1 MDIKRLSNAAST
13 AHMIKKQR
21 SLTCNQNYS
30 MKSLKS
36 LTSSKISAT
45 VSNSHNS
52 SIFTAFKPIESIQ
65 AITDH
70 KAKLSKM
77 YKSRL
82 LPSQFLSTP
91 ASVLDKLTQDLYDF
105 KKPKNLPENSL
116 PGQFLST
123 QFQKLVPNSNYIIKK
138 KAKSRNSHEFLDS
151 SCKKMLQDNL
161 ESRKTLRMAT
171 MIMKKNSELNKELEK
186 IGGKM
191 KIGENNCFEKRLKQ
205 AHEHLVVNEKIRP
218 KKRNST
224 MNGFFQAVDV
234 RKSIG

>member
-1 MDIKRLSNAAST
+1 MDVKRLSNAAST
-13 AHMIKKQR
+13 AHMLKKQR
-21 SLTCNQNYS
+21 SLACNQNYS

-36 LTSSKISAT
+36 LTSTKISA
-45 VSNSHNS
+45 SNSPNS
-52 SIFTAFKPIESIQ
+52 SIFSTLKPIESIK

-91 ASVLDKLTQDLYDF
+91 ASVIEKLTENLYNL
-105 KKPKNLPENSL
+105 KKPKNLDGKSL
-116 PGQFLST
+116 QGQFLSS
-123 QFQKLVPNSNYIIKK
+123 QFQKLVPNTNYIRKK
-138 KAKSRNSHEFLDS
+138 KGFSLGPHEFLDN
-151 SCKKMLQDNL
+151 SCKEMLQDNL
-161 ESRKTLRMAT
+161 ESRKSLRMAT
-171 MIMKKNSELNKELEK
+171 MIIKKNSELNQELKK
-186 IGGKM
+186 IGGKL

-205 AHEHLVVNEKIRP
+205 AHEHLVINEKIRP

-224 MNGFFQAVDV
+224 MHAFFQEVDF

>member
-1 MDIKRLSNAAST
+1 MQRSSLSFVMDIKRLSNAAST

-91 ASVLDKLTQDLYDF
+91 ASVLEKLTQDLYDL
-105 KKPKNLPENSL
+105 KNPRTFLRTAFQDSFYLPS
-116 PGQFLST
+116 F
-123 QFQKLVPNSNYIIKK
+123 
-138 KAKSRNSHEFLDS
+138 RN
-151 SCKKMLQDNL
+151 
-161 ESRKTLRMAT
+161 
-171 MIMKKNSELNKELEK
+171 
-186 IGGKM
+186 
-191 KIGENNCFEKRLKQ
+191 
-205 AHEHLVVNEKIRP
+205 
-218 KKRNST
+218 
-224 MNGFFQAVDV
+224 
-234 RKSIG
+234 